1 MDSAI
6 RFWPRSSIFRIPWS
20 QSRSFRFRN
29 ELTKRNFPHVQI
41 TVITIVD
48 VHVQCTFSFRYLVF
62 SLLFFFFLCI
72 DESRTL
78 SVIYNYNVQRKTKK
92 MFVKMSRG
100 VLQRMLLLIFLNLVW
115 IQKMRSHFYYF
126 IIAFILEM
134 RTNYCLADCMPN
146 INTEYNHLEH
156 RNFVLALR

>member
-62 SLLFFFFLCI
+62 SLLFFFFYVL
-72 DESRTL
+72 
-78 SVIYNYNVQRKTKK
+78 
-92 MFVKMSRG
+92 MSL
-100 VLQRMLLLIFLNLVW
+100 VL
-115 IQKMRSHFYYF
+115 
-126 IIAFILEM
+126 
-134 RTNYCLADCMPN
+134 
-146 INTEYNHLEH
+146 
-156 RNFVLALR
+156 

>member
-78 SVIYNYNVQRKTKK
+78 SIIYNYNVQRKTKK

>member
-1 MDSAI
+1 MMRHNVFVSMVKFKFEKSREKLKRMDSAI

-78 SVIYNYNVQRKTKK
+78 SVIYNYSVQRKTKK

-100 VLQRMLLLIFLNLVW
+100 VLQRMLLLIFLNLV
-115 IQKMRSHFYYF
+115 
-126 IIAFILEM
+126 
-134 RTNYCLADCMPN
+134 
-146 INTEYNHLEH
+146 
-156 RNFVLALR
+156 